1 MNVTLRFRPFLT
13 EITTA
18 LQTLFFRLRRFLNF
32 YLRAVTTYQLHSPF
46 VFELVNAVLENRH
59 WYYAYRD
66 VELLRRK
73 MLESTVRL
81 SITDYGTGTSRNA
94 SVRQVARTAGSTA
107 RQGRLLFRLADWAA
121 PATMLELGTSLG
133 ISAMYLASGKRSA
146 RFISLEGCADCAQV
160 ARTNLDILQ
169 LKNVEVRTGPFAET
183 LPAALQSLH
192 PPDFVFLD
200 GHHRLQPTLD
210 YFEQCLAP
218 AHAKT
223 MFVFDDMHWSPEM
236 AQAWEKIK
244 QHPRVTLTVDFFDL
258 SLAFINPEFREKQ
271 HLAVVPRA
279 WKPWKVF

>member
-1 MNVTLRFRPFLT
+1 M
-13 EITTA
+13 
-18 LQTLFFRLRRFLNF
+18 QTLFFRLRRFLNF